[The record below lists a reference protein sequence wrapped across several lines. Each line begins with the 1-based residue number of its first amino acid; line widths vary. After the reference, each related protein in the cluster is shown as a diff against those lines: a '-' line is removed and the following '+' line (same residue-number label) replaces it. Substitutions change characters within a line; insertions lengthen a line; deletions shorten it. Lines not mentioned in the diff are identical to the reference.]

1 MHKSVKNIID
11 LNDKVKQKIQEL
23 NYSNYYPQIIAVS
36 KTFSMDMIMPLID
49 YGHEHYGE
57 NKVQESVNKWSEIK
71 KSKNNIKLHMIGKL
85 QRNKVSQAVSI
96 FDYIHSVDNIK
107 LAKKISE
114 EQTKQ
119 KKNIK
124 VFIQVNIGE
133 EDQKNGV
140 LIKNVNELKNECI
153 NLNLNVIGLMCLP
166 PINVSV
172 QNYFSLIKNKNDE
185 FGFKDLSLGMSN
197 DYIDALKYRTTFI
210 RIGTKIFGER
220 TK

>member
-119 KKNIK
+119 KKK
-124 VFIQVNIGE
+124 YKSFHSSQYWRRRS
-133 EDQKNGV
+133 K
-140 LIKNVNELKNECI
+140 KWRT
-153 NLNLNVIGLMCLP
+153 
-166 PINVSV
+166 
-172 QNYFSLIKNKNDE
+172 NK
-185 FGFKDLSLGMSN
+185 KC
-197 DYIDALKYRTTFI
+197 
-210 RIGTKIFGER
+210 
-220 TK
+220 